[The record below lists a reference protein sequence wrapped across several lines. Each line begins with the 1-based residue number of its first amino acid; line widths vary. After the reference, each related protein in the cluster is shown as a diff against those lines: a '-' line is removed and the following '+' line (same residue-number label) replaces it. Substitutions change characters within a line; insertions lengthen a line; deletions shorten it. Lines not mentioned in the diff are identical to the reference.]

1 MEVRD
6 PPKYCSH
13 CLGDSGE
20 CSVSTICNSDSDCN
34 TITCNGATGGGT
46 CGEVLPPY
54 IYYARD
60 ANSPQSSCT
69 SGTATNPP
77 SSDCFVSTFEY
88 NTCGDIVLDIRATG
102 QTKLADIEAYGDL
115 AAYFTVDQST
125 INTADIRGTLNFT
138 DATPNDAGKTYR
150 MCFKAVTCGVDVQ
163 TSYGGP
169 PSCVDITFE
178 DTQLSMSVSAP
189 GDLDSCSDLNVLYV
203 MLAA

>member
-1 MEVRD
+1 MTHTELYTQLYILHTGTSSGDVSDFTQGLYNGAVVVSGQFGATSYVDFLVEVRD

-20 CSVSTICNSDSDCN
+20 CSVSTICNTDSDCN

-77 SSDCFVSTFEY
+77 SSDCFVPRS
-88 NTCGDIVLDIRATG
+88 IP
-102 QTKLADIEAYGDL
+102 YGH
-115 AAYFTVDQST
+115 
-125 INTADIRGTLNFT
+125 
-138 DATPNDAGKTYR
+138 
-150 MCFKAVTCGVDVQ
+150 
-163 TSYGGP
+163 
-169 PSCVDITFE
+169 
-178 DTQLSMSVSAP
+178 
-189 GDLDSCSDLNVLYV
+189 
-203 MLAA
+203 